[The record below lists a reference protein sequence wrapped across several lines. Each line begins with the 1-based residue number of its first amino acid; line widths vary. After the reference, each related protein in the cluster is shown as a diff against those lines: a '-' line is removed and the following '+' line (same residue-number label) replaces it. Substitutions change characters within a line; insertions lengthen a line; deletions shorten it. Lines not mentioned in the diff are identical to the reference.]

1 MTTIRGALIWLGLA
15 LGLFIIDPAW
25 SSVAWIVLAM
35 LAAVSAAVV
44 WNRRRRD
51 NPLNQQAGYYP

>member
-25 SSVAWIVLAM
+25 STVAWTVLAT
-35 LAAVSAAVV
+35 LAVIAAAVV

-51 NPLNQQAGYYP
+51 SGPRIG